1 MTNVA
6 SGQFTHATIVAIK
19 EHMFMIKAF
28 EKNKPELALAALK
41 RTSAVAQE
49 MVVQTQV
56 LIDQSTELETFG
68 KEAQLAAEN
77 DIHATAEEK
86 KANEQKRCERQARQA
101 TLKQNQ
107 IELAEM
113 LDAAKEDQRKA
124 AADAKSA
131 RDSALIA
138 SIFGGITSTV
148 ATVCSS
154 LVMIHP
160 AGALA
165 GASASMAGRAGT
177 MAGNTNPPC
186 CVASVR

>member
-107 IELAEM
+107 IGLASQ
-113 LDAAKEDQRKA
+113 LDEAKEDQRKA
-124 AADAKSA
+124 AKDAESA
-131 RDSALIA
+131 RSSALIA
-138 SIFGGITSTV
+138 GIFGGITSTV

-154 LVMIHP
+154 LTP
-160 AGALA
+160 LGALT